1 MSSPATTWNDDEFA
15 RINSADELQIA
26 SRRDEGS
33 LSSPRTI
40 WMVEV
45 DGDLYVRSVNGPG
58 SVWFRATR
66 QRRQGR
72 IQAGGVTKDVAY
84 TDVGTGVDPG
94 LNDRIDAAYRTKY
107 HRYSAPVDSI
117 TSPQAAT
124 TTMRLTP
131 QPAQG

>member
-1 MSSPATTWNDDEFA
+1 MPSLATSWNDDELA

-26 SRRDEGS
+26 SRRDDGS

-45 DGDLYVRSVNGPG
+45 DGDLYIRSVNGPG
-58 SVWFRATR
+58 SAWFRTTR
-66 QRRQGR
+66 QRHQGR

-84 TDVGTGVDPG
+84 TDVGTDADPG

-107 HRYSAPVDSI
+107 RRYSAPVDSI

-131 QPAQG
+131 QPDQG